1 MTSLSLAKFLSCD
14 GNSGSARNSNMPRE
28 TWTAPATLPLAATSV
43 PSRTST
49 MSVLPLAIISFA
61 CAGVIFGTAAWA
73 ASSICLTPVAM
84 VFSVLVRPALKLRL
98 PGFRRRYD
106 MARRRRARSIAR
118 QNHILQN
125 RINLVL
131 PALAGE
137 HAVMADA
144 GLHVV
149 ALEIRAQLA
158 AQVVRR
164 HRLADGANVVALALD
179 GEQHGAPDRGRVD
192 LVAVPLQ
199 LAERQ
204 RVFLEDDPHRLQI
217 ELGGEVEYGEIFV
230 IERFRYRRFL
240 QLAVGDVLVELA
252 VRFDVALDVHAHEC
266 RELHEARID
275 AAERARI
282 AQRHRSGERTL
293 EPLDGML
300 LGEFVHGGRVDAHVD
315 RPRHQRHAARL
326 RLVAGLRHHGCGGA
340 HRHTGLA
347 HCDHVSARPH
357 HFEELDQM
365 IDIFVEAE

>member
-1 MTSLSLAKFLSCD
+1 MTSLSLAKFLSCE
-14 GNSGSARNSNMPRE
+14 GNSGSARNSIMPRE
-28 TWTAPATLPLAATSV
+28 TCTAPAALPLPAPSV
-43 PSRTST
+43 LSRTST

-61 CAGVIFGTAAWA
+61 CAGVIFGTAALA
-73 ASSICLTPVAM
+73 ASIICLTLVAM
-84 VFSVLVRPALKLRL
+84 GFSVLVRPALMPRL

-125 RINLVL
+125 RIDLVL
-131 PALAGE
+131 PALARE

-164 HRLADGANVVALALD
+164 HRLADSADVVALAFD

-217 ELGGEVEYGEIFV
+217 ELGGEVEHGEILI
-230 IERFRYRRFL
+230 IERFRYRRLF
-240 QLAVGDVLVELA
+240 QLAIGEILVKLA

-266 RELHEARID
+266 RELHKTRID

-282 AQRHRSGERTL
+282 T
-293 EPLDGML
+293 
-300 LGEFVHGGRVDAHVD
+300 
-315 RPRHQRHAARL
+315 
-326 RLVAGLRHHGCGGA
+326 
-340 HRHTGLA
+340 
-347 HCDHVSARPH
+347 
-357 HFEELDQM
+357 
-365 IDIFVEAE
+365 